1 MPKETT
7 ERLKECMEI
16 RKQLDDFGIMILPEV
31 QDLITIMNDFVRDGV
46 SSSGNI
52 FSETI
57 ERNII
62 YVFSNQNHITS
73 HIILKKIKTKA

>member
-31 QDLITIMNDFVRDGV
+31 QDSITIMNDFVRDGV

>member
-1 MPKETT
+1 MPKEVT

-16 RKQLDDFGIMILPEV
+16 RRQLDDFGIMALPEV
-31 QDLITIMNDFVRDGV
+31 ENLIIIMNEFIRDGT

-52 FSETI
+52 WSESI

-73 HIILKKIKTKA
+73 HIILKKTKK

>member
-62 YVFSNQNHITS
+62 YVFSNKNHITS

>member
-16 RKQLDDFGIMILPEV
+16 RKQLDDFGIMTLPEV